1 MNPRRGTPPSVS
13 CALGRANGLARPSDP
28 PTSREI
34 GAAPGERGR
43 VPALTVSGRLP
54 SGNHVKVPANIEP
67 FVRVLGVE
75 GAVEFLLA
83 FGGAELYLAKTPSGR
98 SELAKLVGRDKAAE
112 LARLADD
119 LNLPRRVPLA
129 KRWIALTLKNQGL
142 PHAQIARKMRVSD
155 VTVRGYIQSGRV
167 SHQLEMQI

>member
-67 FVRVLGVE
+67 FVRVLGVDK
-75 GAVEFLLA
+75 AVEFLLA

-98 SELAKLVGRDKAAE
+98 SELARLVGRDKAGE
-112 LARLADD
+112 LAEAAEF
-119 LNLPRRVPLA
+119 LPRRVPLA
-129 KRWIALTLKNQGL
+129 KRWIALTLKKQGL

-167 SHQLEMQI
+167 THQLEMPL